1 MGALSA
7 GSKAAILGCIFL
19 QLAMFSSSERVF
31 GVHRLLQYD
40 KAKTP
45 LGSRRGSINLP
56 ATVDPNADLSK
67 RVLIIQHEDVT
78 DELITRMTSQTQRL
92 GGVVVVLPEDM
103 TSVGHDEIERWK
115 GFEARLLN
123 AEINYAIYFAFGNDQ
138 LRELQRELGHSSD
151 GYHIQTQGAEPTK
164 IASVAAF
171 NIQGWLAGS
180 SSTLA
185 PGAVLPTIAIVAH
198 HDSYGAAPGLANG
211 ADSNGSGVVALLEIA
226 RVFSKLYDGSR
237 TQGSHN
243 LLFVLTGAGK
253 LNFAGTKQ
261 WLQNTDMRLLE
272 SVEFAL
278 CLDTI
283 GSGSEALYLHVSKPR
298 KEPVVDALY
307 TLVEDTAKQM
317 DIPLSI
323 VQKKINISNDVVAWE
338 HEQFSRKRILAATLS
353 SRPSSAHV
361 SSGLFDARSRVS
373 TPILRRNIGLVIEL
387 LAKHIYGHRQ
397 LALKLSEG
405 ELGANLHFA
414 ESWLEAIGNSTRMAP
429 YTQKKAA
436 LVDGFQQVLK
446 SYTSEVS
453 LQQHTIDDETIFYS
467 NEEVTMSA
475 FKVKPALFDVILSA
489 VIAAYLALLVVV
501 IQGPANALLTVKDI
515 FGIRAASKRR
525 PTGKA

>member
-171 NIQGWLAGS
+171 NIQVRERHEPNLAVGWVRRRGNDERAGRMGIS
-180 SSTLA
+180 VCA
-185 PGAVLPTIAIVAH
+185 GGARA
-198 HDSYGAAPGLANG
+198 
-211 ADSNGSGVVALLEIA
+211 
-226 RVFSKLYDGSR
+226 
-237 TQGSHN
+237 
-243 LLFVLTGAGK
+243 FVCV
-253 LNFAGTKQ
+253 
-261 WLQNTDMRLLE
+261 W
-272 SVEFAL
+272 
-278 CLDTI
+278 
-283 GSGSEALYLHVSKPR
+283 
-298 KEPVVDALY
+298 
-307 TLVEDTAKQM
+307 
-317 DIPLSI
+317 
-323 VQKKINISNDVVAWE
+323 
-338 HEQFSRKRILAATLS
+338 LS
-353 SRPSSAHV
+353 SCVRDC
-361 SSGLFDARSRVS
+361 LCMC
-373 TPILRRNIGLVIEL
+373 TC
-387 LAKHIYGHRQ
+387 
-397 LALKLSEG
+397 
-405 ELGANLHFA
+405 
-414 ESWLEAIGNSTRMAP
+414 M
-429 YTQKKAA
+429 
-436 LVDGFQQVLK
+436 
-446 SYTSEVS
+446 
-453 LQQHTIDDETIFYS
+453 
-467 NEEVTMSA
+467 
-475 FKVKPALFDVILSA
+475 
-489 VIAAYLALLVVV
+489 
-501 IQGPANALLTVKDI
+501 
-515 FGIRAASKRR
+515 
-525 PTGKA
+525 